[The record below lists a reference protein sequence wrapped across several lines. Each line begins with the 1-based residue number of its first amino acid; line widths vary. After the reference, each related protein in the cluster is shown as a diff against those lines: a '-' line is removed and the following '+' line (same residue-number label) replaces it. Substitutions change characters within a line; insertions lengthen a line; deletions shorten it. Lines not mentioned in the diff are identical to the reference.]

1 MKKITFLLILVFNI
15 SFGQN
20 LTGFYPANGANGS
33 QFGYKTDADN
43 NNILVASQNNL
54 NPINNIGKVYLF
66 ENTESGILQTNTFYP
81 SDAVPSDEFGSSI
94 AIKNDFIAVG
104 SPKNDELA
112 ENAGAVYIYKK
123 TNNIWDFSQKI
134 TAFDGASENQ
144 FGQNIKFVNDYL
156 FISSYIINTNIN
168 LPIKAVIYVYH
179 FDGTNWTFTQ
189 NIFSE
194 IDALGFGK
202 IDVDGN
208 SVLIEE
214 NGFTT
219 ILKKYELVN
228 SNWEFQNQIIIGNL
242 EENIND
248 FSFNNNKIYVL
259 SNDLNFGCNVKEFSD
274 LNNEWQI
281 TNTIPISFSDQYY
294 STIEVQN
301 DKMFLGSTSYILQYT
316 RKFPVLYYK
325 KIGANWTFQNPIYG
339 NGPTGED
346 DFFGQSICTTND
358 LLVISAS
365 KEGIIQIGKTY
376 TTPLSTLGVKNLDK
390 SVGFVYPNPTTDKLF
405 IQNKAIIPIQKIE
418 VYSITGKLLLEKN
431 NDLESI
437 SLANLSNG
445 IYFLKL
451 IAVDKSVQTLK
462 VIKN

>member
-1 MKKITFLLILVFNI
+1 MKNITFILILVFNI

-20 LTGFYPANGANGS
+20 LTGFYPTNVANGA
-33 QFGYKTDADN
+33 QFGYKIDADN

-54 NPINNIGKVYLF
+54 NLNNNIGKVYFF
-66 ENTESGILQTNTFYP
+66 ENTVNGINQTNTFYP
-81 SDAVPSDEFGSSI
+81 SDALPSDEFGSAIS
-94 AIKNDFIAVG
+94 IKNDFIAVG
-104 SPKNDELA
+104 SPKNDEIA

-123 TNNIWDFSQKI
+123 TNNVWDFSQKI
-134 TAFDGASENQ
+134 TAFDALTEIK

-156 FISSYIINTNIN
+156 FISSYIVNTNIN
-168 LPIKAVIYVYH
+168 SPIKASIYVYH

-194 IDALGFGK
+194 IESLGFGK
-202 IDVDGN
+202 IDTNGN
-208 SVLIEE
+208 SILLEE
-214 NGFTT
+214 YGFTT
-219 ILKKYELVN
+219 ILKKFELVN
-228 SNWEFQNQIIIGNL
+228 SNWEFHNQIVIGNL

-259 SNDLNFGCNVKEFSD
+259 SNDLNFGCNVKEYSEV
-274 LNNEWQI
+274 NNQWEN

-325 KIGANWTFQNPIYG
+325 KTAANWTFQNPIYG

-358 LLVISAS
+358 LLVIGAP
-365 KEGIIQIGKTY
+365 KEGIIQSGKTY
-376 TTPLSTLGVKNLDK
+376 TTPLSTLSVKNLEK
-390 SVGFVYPNPTTDKLF
+390 SLSFLYPNPTTDKLF